1 MFTIS
6 CLLSPLYLQYWHFS
20 SSAVVDCVAVVCK
33 GIISMFYVQLDI
45 EIETFF
51 GLLSVKVVQTCGK
64 KEKASVTAF
73 SFSAFLFSQLFWV
86 LKES

>member
-1 MFTIS
+1 
-6 CLLSPLYLQYWHFS
+6 
-20 SSAVVDCVAVVCK
+20 
-33 GIISMFYVQLDI
+33 MFYVRLDI